1 MQDNSG
7 TVRLVTGIDQ
17 EMNAMREND
26 TFVLSKPVEGTVI
39 GEHRTLVLSVGTVVT
54 VVLVFGDPTAPT
66 AYEVE
71 AFLPEGDVYAL
82 ATVEA
87 HDVGYTTRRLQA
99 LRKRVVIGAFVV
111 GTNRPERI
119 QLEAT
124 IFLAELRH

>member
-39 GEHRTLVLSVGTVVT
+39 GEHRTLVRSIGTVVT
-54 VVLVFGDPTAPT
+54 EVLVFGDPTAPT

-87 HDVGYTTRRLQA
+87 RDVG
-99 LRKRVVIGAFVV
+99 
-111 GTNRPERI
+111 
-119 QLEAT
+119 
-124 IFLAELRH
+124 